1 VKKAVFLDRDG
12 VINKK
17 RTDYVKSISEFV
29 MLKDAPIA
37 IKLLNNN
44 DFLVIIVT
52 NQSVVNRGYISR
64 EELENIHE
72 FLSKQLQKQ
81 SSHIDAIYYCPHR
94 PDENCDCRK
103 PKTKLISKAIKDF
116 SIDKNSSWLIGD
128 NETDI
133 QAAKSIGIKSVK
145 MQTDASLLECVKEKI
160 IKS

>member
-1 VKKAVFLDRDG
+1 MKKAIFLDRDG

-29 MLKDAPIA
+29 MLKDAPTA

-44 DFLVIIVT
+44 DFLVIVVT
-52 NQSVVNRGYISR
+52 NQSAVNRGYISR

-128 NETDI
+128 DETDI

>member
-1 VKKAVFLDRDG
+1 M
-12 VINKK
+12 I
-17 RTDYVKSISEFV
+17 
-29 MLKDAPIA
+29 
-37 IKLLNNN
+37 
-44 DFLVIIVT
+44 FLVIVVT
-52 NQSVVNRGYISR
+52 NQSAINRGYISR

-160 IKS
+160 FKS